1 MFLITHFC
9 NMTYMALHRILNE
22 KKKKQKMENGYK
34 TGLTDKLNSGWGSC
48 LFSQYPIS
56 KFQLIF
62 ISGLGLLLIFLLR
75 IENPF

>member
-1 MFLITHFC
+1 
-9 NMTYMALHRILNE
+9 
-22 KKKKQKMENGYK
+22 MENGYK